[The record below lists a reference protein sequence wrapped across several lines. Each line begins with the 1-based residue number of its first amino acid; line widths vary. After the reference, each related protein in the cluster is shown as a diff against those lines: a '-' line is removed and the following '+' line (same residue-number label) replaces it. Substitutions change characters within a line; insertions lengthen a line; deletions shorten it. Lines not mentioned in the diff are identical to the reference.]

1 MGFQGSLISSIVILF
16 LDFVSSLNS
25 SAHVAIIRVDNPG
38 VRLIWKYNLASAIC
52 LSFGMG
58 YFKINQL
65 PNNEHE

>member
-16 LDFVSSLNS
+16 LDSVSSLNS
-25 SAHVAIIRVDNPG
+25 SAHVATIRVDNPG
-38 VRLIWKYNLASAIC
+38 VRLIWKYNLESAIC

-65 PNNEHE
+65 PNNEQE